1 MVITNLFFYKI
12 VTKVVLSCQWIW
24 HGKCPTH
31 WYTFYQN
38 YCSSKI
44 CNTLT
49 SFNFYNLWK
58 GPKHNSSITEKKYL
72 WKGQSEST
80 YRHNNWL
87 VLIEERLITGGGV
100 NNCESLMSQV
110 AITVLVQSTP
120 VWATMLQSMK
130 GQNKT
135 KIISNWNSTF
145 VQPKKLLIIFY
156 HKFFCFFFAEYLF
169 YQKLLC
175 LC

>member
-1 MVITNLFFYKI
+1 MKRAKTQQLYHK
-12 VTKVVLSCQWIW
+12 
-24 HGKCPTH
+24 
-31 WYTFYQN
+31 
-38 YCSSKI
+38 
-44 CNTLT
+44 
-49 SFNFYNLWK
+49 
-58 GPKHNSSITEKKYL
+58 KKYL

-120 VWATMLQSMK
+120 VWATMLQSME

-156 HKFFCFFFAEYLF
+156 HKFFCFFFCRISFLPEVTMSMLIIA
-169 YQKLLC
+169 LC
-175 LC
+175 HGPASHMVYHYEMLI

>member
-1 MVITNLFFYKI
+1 MKRAKTQQLYHK
-12 VTKVVLSCQWIW
+12 
-24 HGKCPTH
+24 
-31 WYTFYQN
+31 
-38 YCSSKI
+38 
-44 CNTLT
+44 
-49 SFNFYNLWK
+49 
-58 GPKHNSSITEKKYL
+58 KKYL

-156 HKFFCFFFAEYLF
+156 HKFFFVFFWPNIFFTRSYYVYVNHCTLSWTRIPHGLSLWDAYLI
-169 YQKLLC
+169 
-175 LC
+175 